1 MPTLYEDG
9 WRQGTILAA
18 HLPLDAVLLGG
29 GQPVC
34 DQREHRLWAVASQ
47 ECDLDQTDHAAIEAT
62 IELRPV
68 FTDDPPDDFGIRS
81 SRFLL
86 TEHEYVISI
95 SPRTVVSAA
104 VLTELVRQRAERRDP
119 SMARRQAFKTWLGLR
134 YDRPAVP
141 LALLPLAQRISE
153 EVRRRRR
160 REGGRRVRDVLM
172 QFEEVMDPVRFSLY
186 AVLEN
191 DEDTDRVREWLA
203 DISQAIPPE
212 LGLADEI
219 EAATA
224 AGISLHT
231 VETSYAADV
240 SQLTWR
246 PNQPEPEGAT

>member
-29 GQPVC
+29 GQPVR

-119 SMARRQAFKTWLGLR
+119 SMARRQAFKTWQGCVMTGPPSRPRFCPSLKESLR
-134 YDRPAVP
+134 RCVEDVD
-141 LALLPLAQRISE
+141 
-153 EVRRRRR
+153 
-160 REGGRRVRDVLM
+160 GRGDG
-172 QFEEVMDPVRFSLY
+172 
-186 AVLEN
+186 AC
-191 DEDTDRVREWLA
+191 
-203 DISQAIPPE
+203 
-212 LGLADEI
+212 
-219 EAATA
+219 AT
-224 AGISLHT
+224 S
-231 VETSYAADV
+231 
-240 SQLTWR
+240 
-246 PNQPEPEGAT
+246 